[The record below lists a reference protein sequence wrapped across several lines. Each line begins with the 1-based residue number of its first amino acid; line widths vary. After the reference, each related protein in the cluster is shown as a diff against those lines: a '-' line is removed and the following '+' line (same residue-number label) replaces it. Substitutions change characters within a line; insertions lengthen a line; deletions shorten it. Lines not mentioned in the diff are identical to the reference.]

1 MELLKDKKI
10 LVGVTG
16 SIAIYKTLELIRLY
30 IKAGALVK
38 VIMTQSAKKFI
49 TPLTFETISQNI
61 ILDEQSEDW
70 STTTFN
76 NHIAIGKWADIF
88 VLAPVT
94 ANTINKLSNGIADN
108 LLLQTALAYP
118 RIKLLCP
125 AANTNMM
132 SNPLTKASLKM
143 LKLCNFKVISTQ
155 TKELAC
161 KDIGDGALADIED
174 IFHATAKE
182 LLKDDYWSNR
192 KVVLNGGGTLEK
204 IDDVRFISNFSS
216 GKMAAS
222 LATALYYRGADVCL
236 VTTKDIP
243 TPKEIHTIKVENT
256 QDMLAFL
263 EDSIRVA
270 KKGKLSEA
278 TLMDNSSVELIQK
291 KPFFFSVAAIS
302 DYIPTFPQ
310 NGKMK
315 KTDIGDTWD
324 LKLKKNIDILD
335 TLDKNDIYSIGFK
348 AELDEINASQNALN
362 MLENKK
368 LDAVCL
374 NIISSK
380 NNFGSESNS
389 IDLISKNN
397 NIYKLTP
404 KSKLELSLE
413 ILEALKVEF
422 NED

>member
-1 MELLKDKKI
+1 MQILLNKKI

-30 IKAGALVK
+30 IKAGANVK
-38 VIMTQSAKKFI
+38 VIMTPSAKKFV
-49 TPLTFETISQNI
+49 TPLAFETISQNI
-61 ILDEQSEDW
+61 ILDEHNEDW
-70 STTTFN
+70 STNTIN

-108 LLLQTALAYP
+108 LLLQTALAYS

-132 SNPLTKASLKM
+132 ANPLTKASLKM
-143 LKLCNFKVISTQ
+143 LKLCNFKLIATQ

-161 KDIGDGALADIED
+161 KDVGDGALANIED
-174 IFHATAKE
+174 IFHATACE
-182 LLKDDYWSNR
+182 LLKDSYWTDR
-192 KVVLNGGGTLEK
+192 KVVLTGGGTIEK

-222 LATALYYRGADVCL
+222 LATALYYRGAEVCL
-236 VTTKDIP
+236 VTTKDIE
-243 TPKEIHTIKVENT
+243 TPSDVHTINIQNT
-256 QDMLAFL
+256 EDMIAFV
-263 EDSIRVA
+263 EDSIRIA
-270 KKGKLSEA
+270 KKGKLSSA
-278 TLMDNSSVELIQK
+278 TLMDSSNVELIQK
-291 KPFFFSVAAIS
+291 KPFFFAVAAVS

-310 NGKMK
+310 SGKMK

-324 LKLKKNIDILD
+324 LKLKENIDILNS
-335 TLDKNDIYSIGFK
+335 LDKSDIYSIGFK
-348 AELDEINASQNALN
+348 AELDKDTASQNALN
-362 MLENKK
+362 MLENKN

-380 NNFGSESNS
+380 NNFGSNNNS

-397 NIYKLTP
+397 NIYKLSP
-404 KSKLELSLE
+404 KDKLELSLE
-413 ILEALKVEF
+413 VLDALKVEF